1 MLNRIS
7 ITVVLIITLLLSWLL
22 GGWSGYR
29 QLEQDSLQEAFRYR
43 QLVANE
49 LNRYLPVP
57 ALIAEHP
64 LLADALKEPDNA
76 VTLLRANEQMQRMA
90 TIVGGSDI
98 YLMDL
103 TGMTIAANNFGQ
115 PNTFVGNN
123 YAFRPYFSEA
133 VATGGSVAYFALG
146 KISS

>member
-1 MLNRIS
+1 MLQRFS
-7 ITVVLIITLLLSWLL
+7 VVVILVVIMLLSWLL
-22 GGWSGYR
+22 GGWYGYR
-29 QLEQDSLQEAFRYR
+29 QLEQEALQEAFRYR

-64 LLADALKEPDNA
+64 LLADALKQPNDA

-103 TGMTIAANNFGQ
+103 SGLTIAANNFGQ
-115 PNTFVGNN
+115 PDTFVGNN

-133 VATGGSVAYFALG
+133 VQTGDSVAYFALG
-146 KISS
+146 LRSL